1 MVRREGGLGRRGVRV
16 ELEPGVRE
24 ADGGE
29 PVIELGRDHG
39 ASEAEGA
46 GEGEGGSGRRAGE
59 EQEARLALL
68 ERSRRRLEGPG
79 AGARPG
85 RWDWPEVAGRL
96 AELSQWRGGPAL
108 TLALRLVRDAQ
119 RRGEP
124 VAWVG
129 TRQSSFY
136 PPDAAE
142 LGVDLESLA
151 VVRPPREEDLA
162 LAAEWL
168 ARSGAFGLVVVDL
181 GARAAVPMALQSRLV
196 AQAQRHDTGVLC
208 LTEKDVSSSS
218 LSSLVSLRA
227 HAQLRRRGPDAFECV
242 LEVCKDKRRSRPWRL
257 VEVAHGVAGL
267 R

>member
-1 MVRREGGLGRRGVRV
+1 MVRRERGVRV
-16 ELEPGVRE
+16 ELEPGVRGAE
-24 ADGGE
+24 DGE
-29 PVIELGRDHG
+29 RVFELGSKGLGSKGLG
-39 ASEAEGA
+39 AKGLEPEETGTEETDGSEQG
-46 GEGEGGSGRRAGE
+46 
-59 EQEARLALL
+59 EARRALL

-129 TRQSSFY
+129 PRQSSFY

-142 LGVDLESLA
+142 LGVDLGALA

-168 ARSGAFGLVVVDL
+168 ARSGAFGLVVIDL

-196 AQAQRHDTGVLC
+196 AQAQRHDVGVLC
-208 LTEKDVSSSS
+208 LTEKDVTSSS